1 MEDLAN
7 WFMHLYDDPTQG
19 ITAGIVLV
27 LICGGLL
34 WSKGALIDLLRGK
47 WFE

>member
-1 MEDLAN
+1 
-7 WFMHLYDDPTQG
+7 MHLYDDPMQG
-19 ITAGIVLV
+19 ITAGVVLV

-34 WSKGALIDLLRGK
+34 WSKGALIDLIRGH